1 MFSGPSHFKCLNFC
15 HIFYIPFKNYS
26 VLLKNA
32 IKRLLAI
39 LILMPFILNFLFW
52 SPKDL
57 TLKKE
62 MCLKMKTPHLSLTL

>member
-1 MFSGPSHFKCLNFC
+1 MLKFLP
-15 HIFYIPFKNYS
+15 Y
-26 VLLKNA
+26 LLYPIQN